1 LNRLDQD
8 RKRKGQS
15 ERGKKREKE
24 RGTKRDREKEK
35 GGREGVI

>member
-1 LNRLDQD
+1 LDQD